1 VLNHPITLLHLR
13 YMKNKFF
20 IICILSTVAFIN
32 ASYLSYK
39 AYFFRFIDPKGLS
52 SFCDVSSTFS
62 CSNVLQH
69 PLSQVFGISFPWI
82 ALFVYP
88 VLFFLAYR
96 GYMSPKLQ
104 YAKILAMLSFLGML
118 FNGFIIFREV
128 MYIHT
133 YCLLCLLCT
142 AIIVSIFLISLSML
156 KKRG

>member
-1 VLNHPITLLHLR
+1 MTSLYVD
-13 YMKNKFF
+13 FDEW
-20 IICILSTVAFIN
+20 CEES
-32 ASYLSYK
+32 
-39 AYFFRFIDPKGLS
+39 
-52 SFCDVSSTFS
+52 
-62 CSNVLQH
+62 
-69 PLSQVFGISFPWI
+69 GIGAEEDGGAWS
-82 ALFVYP
+82 
-88 VLFFLAYR
+88 YR